1 MMEECKDGSLPI
13 WNLTNEIV
21 AKSLLYTPS
30 EEIIIGYIYPIT
42 FVLCLIGNGGFLY
55 VVFRIKRMHTIT
67 NTYLSHLACADI
79 FYVGVNAVG
88 ILYTLLS
95 SPVRYDTFVNSSLGC
110 FLLVAPIYTTFI
122 LAICIVT
129 LVTFERYQ
137 AIVNPLGHRGMN
149 SKSRTRKLLAICW
162 ILSIIVSLGATLIFG
177 KHTRYCVLW
186 PEGDDFQHLPDVIQF
201 CQPIH
206 PKIVV
211 FCELCKSVP
220 FFIAL
225 VWNIYMYTRILYALS
240 TGDEQLG
247 KQEGDGVAATQA
259 SRFRNQVAKMLIIN
273 GAIFFICQIW
283 SRIASIDAIIVT
295 ISGEGILTPDQ
306 YNAILSLSRAMLF
319 VNGLINP
326 FVYNV
331 TSSLYRKAFRDAFCF
346 CKLGGDQ
353 TETIRSVSHP
363 TTSSML

>member
-1 MMEECKDGSLPI
+1 MMEECKDGSLPV

-30 EEIIIGYIYPIT
+30 EEIIIGLIYPIT
-42 FVLCLIGNGGFLY
+42 FVLGLVGNGAFLY
-55 VVFRIKRMHTIT
+55 VVFRIQRMHTIT
-67 NTYLSHLACADI
+67 NIYLSHLAFSDI
-79 FYVGVNAVG
+79 FYVGVNAG
-88 ILYTLLS
+88 GLIYTFVS
-95 SPVRYDTFVNSSLGC
+95 SPVRYDTWVNRSLGC
-110 FLLVAPIYTTFI
+110 FLLVAPIYTTYMS
-122 LAICIVT
+122 AICIVT

-137 AIVNPLGHRGMN
+137 AIVNPLGHRGLN

-162 ILSIIVSLGATLIFG
+162 ILSILVGTGATLIFG
-177 KHTRYCVLW
+177 KHNRYCVLW
-186 PEGDDFQHLPDVIQF
+186 PEGDDFQHLPDIIQF
-201 CQPIH
+201 CQAIH
-206 PKIVV
+206 PKVIV
-211 FCELCKSVP
+211 FAELCKSVP

-247 KQEGDGVAATQA
+247 KQEGDGVTATQA

-283 SRIASIDAIIVT
+283 TRIASIDAIILA

-306 YNAILSLSRAMLF
+306 YNAILSLSRGMLF
-319 VNGLINP
+319 VNSLINP
-326 FVYNV
+326 FVYNA
-331 TSSLYRKAFRDAFCF
+331 TSSVYRGAFRDAFCF
-346 CKLGGDQ
+346 CKFGGDQ

-363 TTSSML
+363 TSSSML